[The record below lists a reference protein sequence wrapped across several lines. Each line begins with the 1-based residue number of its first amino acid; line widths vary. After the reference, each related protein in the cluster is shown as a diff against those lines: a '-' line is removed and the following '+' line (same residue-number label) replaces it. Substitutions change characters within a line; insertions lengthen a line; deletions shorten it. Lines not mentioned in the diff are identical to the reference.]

1 MPTKTSSGRSLNVG
15 GTILDVT
22 EAWDGFT
29 GSATTAGA
37 GAHAESRAFA
47 GTSSFIAPV
56 QIMGIVNG
64 VPTIAQEAAS
74 GRILLTY
81 TSGASRVVSF
91 GGTGNGAVKVPA
103 GQRFSDALSIPIP
116 MLRPLRRYTLTLP
129 VRCSA
134 AGTATA
140 EFGLATNS
148 GGLTFLGTEPAFI
161 WSSAA
166 GAAWQARYRRTSGGA
181 IVNGVTSGTAPTS
194 GWALL
199 GIRYTEGLVPTI
211 EWLINGATIDR
222 ISGDAFMPVYLSPSS
237 QLYPFFGVGT
247 PAGSTYLRSMAR
259 FIVEELG

>member
-37 GAHAESRAFA
+37 DNAEARSFTGANSLV
-47 GTSSFIAPV
+47 APV
-56 QIMGIVNG
+56 RIMENLNG

-103 GQRFSDALSIPIP
+103 GQRFADALSIPIS

-134 AGTATA
+134 AGIATA

-166 GAAWQARYRRTSGGA
+166 GAAWRARYRRTSGGA

-222 ISGDAFMPVYLSPSS
+222 ISGDANMPVYLSVSS